1 MAFPANGRARINSTL
16 LHVVVVASFL
26 LYPADDCTAADLV
39 EDDKRRGRDVA
50 HEEDE
55 ED

>member
-1 MAFPANGRARINSTL
+1 MAFAANGRARINSIL
-16 LHVVVVASFL
+16 LHVVVASFL

-39 EDDKRRGRDVA
+39 EDDKRRGRNVA

-55 ED
+55 EN